1 MANTGTKYNVN
12 YNTVRVYKQLT
23 NGVCVDSIDVETLR
37 YLRHVEAKR
46 APGETS
52 QI

>member
-1 MANTGTKYNVN
+1 MASTGTNFHVN
-12 YNTVRVYKQLT
+12 YNTVRVYKQLP
-23 NGVCVDSIDVETLR
+23 NGSCVERVDVKTLR
-37 YLRHVEAKR
+37 YLRHVEAER

>member
-1 MANTGTKYNVN
+1 MTSIGTQFRVN
-12 YNTVRVYKQLT
+12 DNTVRVYKQLP
-23 NGVCVDSIDVETLR
+23 NGVCVDSADVEKLR

-46 APGETS
+46 APGETL